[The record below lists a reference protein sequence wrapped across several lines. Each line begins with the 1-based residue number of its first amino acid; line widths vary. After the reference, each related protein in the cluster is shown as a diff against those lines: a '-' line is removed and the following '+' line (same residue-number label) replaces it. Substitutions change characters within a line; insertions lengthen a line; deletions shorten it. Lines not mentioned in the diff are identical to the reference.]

1 MKTAFIRFTSH
12 HSKQNSTLKIYQKT
26 IPIFLCS
33 HAVKMPLPFS
43 QFLPHLQNYQKIF
56 TSFRENSTISDSQR
70 NYSSFLICL
79 TVFFLFADQNLLAP
93 NLSLIA
99 AEFNFNDMER
109 DEKLGGNI
117 SFGFFVVSKKCV
129 YIHA

>member
-1 MKTAFIRFTSH
+1 
-12 HSKQNSTLKIYQKT
+12 
-26 IPIFLCS
+26 
-33 HAVKMPLPFS
+33 MPLPFP
-43 QFLPHLQNYQKIF
+43 QFLPHLQNYQKVF
-56 TSFRENSTISDSQR
+56 KSFQENSAISDSQR
-70 NYSSFLICL
+70 NYSSLLICL

-99 AEFNFNDMER
+99 AEFSFNDMER